1 MEWRK
6 GSLNLII
13 QALDGSLA
21 SEVEETGLVRAYMAI
36 IEANDVSF
44 QMNVNDAFRNGV
56 EDTTCSL
63 PGDSSMAQS
72 YGDSM
77 HVAVRCPRV

>member
-1 MEWRK
+1 M
-6 GSLNLII
+6 
-13 QALDGSLA
+13 
-21 SEVEETGLVRAYMAI
+21 TI

-63 PGDSSMAQS
+63 PGNSSMAQS

-77 HVAVRCPRV
+77 DVAVRCLRV